1 MGRSINDFF
10 KADLINGNQK
20 VETLL
25 RKPKKKREQN
35 IIAKTNQQNP
45 TRQNKKVLGN
55 KLFLFI
61 YKNLYFVFS
70 NWTHLLFFIFL

>member
-1 MGRSINDFF
+1 MLHSVAIVTIQAWEDQFMIFF

-45 TRQNKKVLGN
+45 TRQNKK
-55 KLFLFI
+55 
-61 YKNLYFVFS
+61 S
-70 NWTHLLFFIFL
+70 SRE